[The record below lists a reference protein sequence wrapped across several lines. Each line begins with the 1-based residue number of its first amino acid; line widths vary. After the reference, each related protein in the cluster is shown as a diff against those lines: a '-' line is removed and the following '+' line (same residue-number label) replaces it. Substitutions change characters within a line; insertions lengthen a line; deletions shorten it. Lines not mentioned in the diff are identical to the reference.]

1 MARPC
6 RQDTVNF
13 TRVLTDEQRAILLA
27 AGDGDLTIGFNE
39 CLSLWVSINP
49 IKASF
54 CGNVSR
60 ETPRPKAKGK
70 YPGKAPSAS
79 LTPMQNLH
87 NPMHPPHEG

>member
-6 RQDTVNF
+6 RHDTVNF

-27 AGDGDLTIGFNE
+27 AGDGDLTVGFNE

-60 ETPRPKAKGK
+60 GTDRPRMHRKSPEN
-70 YPGKAPSAS
+70 APSAS
-79 LTPMQNLH
+79 LASH
-87 NPMHPPHEG
+87 ADSA

>member
-27 AGDGDLTIGFNE
+27 AGDGDLTVGFNE

-60 ETPRPKAKGK
+60 ETPRPKSPRKS
-70 YPGKAPSAS
+70 PGKAPSAS
-79 LTPMQNLH
+79 LA
-87 NPMHPPHEG
+87 PHADSA

>member
-27 AGDGDLTIGFNE
+27 AGDGDLTVGFNE

-60 ETPRPKAKGK
+60 ETPRPRMHRKTPKE
-70 YPGKAPSAS
+70 APSSSPTLADS
-79 LTPMQNLH
+79 
-87 NPMHPPHEG
+87 

>member
-13 TRVLTDEQRAILLA
+13 TRVLSDEQRSILLA
-27 AGDGDLTIGFNE
+27 AGDGDLTVGFNE
-39 CLSLWVSINP
+39 CLSLWVAINP

-60 ETPRPKAKGK
+60 ETPARASKVKSPKN
-70 YPGKAPSAS
+70 APSDSHSSS
-79 LTPMQNLH
+79 LSTSTDQ
-87 NPMHPPHEG
+87 